1 MAYQPHNIWDGPQ
14 QTVEGLVTGRYI
26 VNKFGI
32 NTDVDGAED
41 IWNGGGDYTGQ
52 PITGSAETITITSS
66 AAATDAAMTIQ
77 VYGLS
82 STYALQEELVTLNA
96 SGVGVTAST
105 YWRLFRAK
113 VVTPA
118 SGQTSNAGILTGTHT
133 TTTAN
138 IFCVIPAGYG
148 QTQIAAY
155 TIPLGYTGYLKS
167 YASAM
172 LDLTSNHASIAIWV
186 REFGGGIRLTE
197 TTGISTEWPRTIEL
211 YGGVAYPEK
220 TDIRM
225 RCLSVQNANAII
237 NARFSLLCVA
247 D

>member
-1 MAYQPHNIWDGPQ
+1 MSYQQYSLWDAGQ
-14 QTVEGLVTGRYI
+14 QTSEGLITGRYI

-32 NTDVDGAED
+32 NNDVDGAED

-52 PITGSAETITITSS
+52 PITGSAETITITS
-66 AAATDAAMTIQ
+66 AAGATDAAMTIQ

-82 STYALQEELVTLNA
+82 STYALQDELVTLNG
-96 SGVGVTAST
+96 SGVGATAAT
-105 YWRLFRAK
+105 YWRMFRGK
-113 VVTPA
+113 VVTPT

-155 TIPLGYTGYLKS
+155 TIPIGYTGYLKRYS
-167 YASAM
+167 AAM
-172 LDLTSNHASIAIWV
+172 LDLTANKATVAVWV
-186 REFGGGIRLTE
+186 REFGGGIRITE
-197 TTGISTEWPRTIEL
+197 TTGISTDWPRTIEL
-211 YGGVAYPEK
+211 YGGISYPAK

-225 RCLSVQNANAII
+225 RCLSVQNASATI
-237 NARFSLLCVA
+237 NSRFDLLCVA